1 MRATESV
8 LTTTA
13 ADLHWLVNIAPRTR
27 PNDNVRIKVDCHAL
41 RIVVVLSN
49 KFASKNPPTVDGCAR
64 KQERDE
70 QPIMLKQVKSIC
82 QSCLG
87 GISDLSIYRQP
98 CIRKTRAALA
108 SSHDLSAGD
117 RFLPTSR
124 VMKPLIGAEQLAYGD
139 TPALASL
146 FGAPWL
152 RSNTGADWLV
162 RCSRCHAV
170 EMAVA
175 TTART
180 AASPRMQKI
189 LIDARIIVGLFLEE
203 APAAVKS

>member
-1 MRATESV
+1 
-8 LTTTA
+8 
-13 ADLHWLVNIAPRTR
+13 VNIAPRTR

-49 KFASKNPPTVDGCAR
+49 KFAPKNPPTVDGRAR

-124 VMKPLIGAEQLAYGD
+124 VMKPLIGD

-170 EMAVA
+170 EMTVA
-175 TTART
+175 TTAQYWPSARPNPEENSDNGE
-180 AASPRMQKI
+180 AAKS
-189 LIDARIIVGLFLEE
+189 RIS
-203 APAAVKS
+203 APAGVYRLHR